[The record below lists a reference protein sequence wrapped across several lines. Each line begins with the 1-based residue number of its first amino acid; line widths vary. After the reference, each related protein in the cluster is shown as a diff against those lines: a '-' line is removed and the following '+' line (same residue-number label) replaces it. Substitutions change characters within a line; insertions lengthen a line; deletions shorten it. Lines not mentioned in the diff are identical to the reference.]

1 MHFLRKV
8 KEATYEEPHKHDRFL
23 MFLSFVA
30 TALIGYF
37 LTNHVA
43 LLGV

>member
-1 MHFLRKV
+1 MKADENEEFHV
-8 KEATYEEPHKHDRFL
+8 KKHERFL
-23 MFLSFVA
+23 MFLCFLTS
-30 TALIGYF
+30 ALIGYI

>member
-1 MHFLRKV
+1 MLHTSEKSEEI
-8 KEATYEEPHKHDRFL
+8 KEPHKNERFL
-23 MFLSFVA
+23 LFLCFLTS
-30 TALIGYF
+30 ALIGYF

>member
-1 MHFLRKV
+1 MKHSNGD
-8 KEATYEEPHKHDRFL
+8 EEYSPPHRHDRFI
-23 MFLSFVA
+23 MFVCFLTS
-30 TALIGYF
+30 ALIGYV